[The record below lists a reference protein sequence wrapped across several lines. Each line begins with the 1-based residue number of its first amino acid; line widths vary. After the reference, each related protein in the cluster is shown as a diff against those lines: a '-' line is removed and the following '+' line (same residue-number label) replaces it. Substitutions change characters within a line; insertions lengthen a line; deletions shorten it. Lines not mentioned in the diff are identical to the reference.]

1 MRMEPGIFSAKIP
14 GRAISH
20 NPHSPLVLPTYLYSG
35 KANSLAHC
43 SPPPAAYWPVR
54 SEAMG

>member
-20 NPHSPLVLPTYLYSG
+20 NPHSLPVLPAHPYSG
-35 KANSLAHC
+35 KVNSLAHS